1 VVIWITGISGSGKST
16 LGKYFFK
23 RFKKTYKNSIFFDGD
38 EFRSIF
44 LNDINY
50 TLNDRDKNAKRLT
63 SLTKYLSDQKVN
75 IIISANITS
84 QKYRNWCKKN
94 IKNYFE
100 LFLETSFNNLL
111 KRDYKNLYKKALKKK
126 IRNVVGVD
134 IPFKKP
140 KKPDLIIENNDSKKE
155 LYKNY
160 LYILKVIRGK
170 KLKLF

>member
-1 VVIWITGISGSGKST
+1 MVIWITGISGSGKST
-16 LGKYFFK
+16 LGKYFFN

-126 IRNVVGVD
+126 IKNVVGFD
-134 IPFKKP
+134 IPFKRP
-140 KKPDLIIENNDSKKE
+140 KNSDLIIKNNGSKQN

-160 LYILKVIRGK
+160 FNILKIIKKK
-170 KLKLF
+170 KLKVF